1 MNKKWIAR
9 LTSGVL
15 AASMVMT
22 AFVGCAPAKRDSIVL
37 MAEEMSGLFNP
48 FYATSGADMDVVGM
62 TQIGMLSTDKKG
74 DPVANDQEP
83 TVVKAFNFE
92 TVGTGDNQQTVYTFV
107 LKNGIKFADGKPLTM
122 NDVLFNMYVY
132 LDPSYTGSS
141 TMYST
146 DIVGLREYRLQRS
159 VSDDATADEEVA
171 GLNNM
176 ARSYAK
182 IRVDLLRQ
190 MYMQLQTYPGEEI
203 MESQMIT
210 AIEDYDF
217 HPDAGEEKDG
227 YVDTVLP
234 FYEQEGKDNEY
245 YRAQLKADYQL
256 FLDTFKDELEADFKA
271 AKESFDLTVAPY
283 KKWASLFENDVFKF
297 FFAEGII
304 QPTYANNG
312 KDKQTIEEFS
322 YGYEELIAAN
332 DTMEKALAY
341 AYNYFTVTRF
351 ADIFLMFGTPNTLI
365 TKYTAE
371 ATDILLHEQLYNETG
386 SATGLLYRNIEGIK
400 SLGHSSSETQVTLR
414 NYRTKENGE
423 VDNTVAEET
432 YKVAHE
438 HNADGT
444 PKNADEYDVLQI
456 TLNGV
461 DPKAVYNFG
470 FTVAPAHY
478 YGSADGTGNDVEID
492 ISTNKFG
499 VEWASADFQSKVI
512 QSQRNVEVPMGAGAF
527 QATNANNDSN
537 PKGDQFWSSNIVYF
551 KRHDDFLMGTPK
563 AEKLRFQVVSAANA
577 IGQLSAGAVDYITPQ
592 FTTVNSA
599 TLRNMEKDGGF
610 KMLDSWQLG
619 YGYVGINAGKIDNV
633 FVRRAI
639 MTAMQVELAT
649 EYYDVN
655 TCLPITWPMSKVSW
669 AYPKENAD
677 VVESKNVDNGKS
689 WTRWEDEK
697 LTEADADKTTE
708 EKFRE
713 TIAKIRDLM
722 QLAENSGWDGNYDFT
737 FTIAGASISEHPTYT
752 VFRQAEEI
760 LDACDWDVDV
770 QADSQA
776 LTKLATGSLEV
787 WAAAWGS
794 TVDPDMY
801 QVYHFD
807 STATSTFAWGY
818 REIKDGSAGNHDYDD
833 GWVTIGSKL
842 EELNPGISIRNEYD
856 LIKGLSLLIDAG
868 RETLVK
874 SDRKAIYEEAMKMVL
889 DLAVEMPVYQR
900 KTLYAFN
907 SKTVKGFT
915 EDVNP
920 YSSPLEKIWELE
932 LV

>member
-1 MNKKWIAR
+1 MSKKMIAR
-9 LTSGVL
+9 LMSGVL

-62 TQIGMLSTDKKG
+62 TQIGMLSTDRNG
-74 DPVANDQEP
+74 NPVANDEEP

-92 TVGTGDNQQTVYTFV
+92 MVGEGDNQQTVYTFV

-159 VSDDATADEEVA
+159 VSDDNAADEEVA
-171 GLNNM
+171 GLNNT
-176 ARSYAK
+176 ARTYAK
-182 IRVDLLRQ
+182 TRVELLYQ
-190 MYMQLQTYPGEEI
+190 LYMELVDAYDEAEKEDVI
-203 MESQMIT
+203 S
-210 AIEDYDF
+210 AIEGYDF
-217 HPDAGEEKDG
+217 RPDAGELKDG
-227 YVDTVLP
+227 YIDAVLP
-234 FYEQEGKDNEY
+234 SYEQEDKGNEY
-245 YRAQLKADYQL
+245 YRAQLKEDYQL
-256 FLDTFKDELEADFKA
+256 LLDTFKDELESDYKA
-271 AKESFDLTVAPY
+271 AKESFDLTVEPY
-283 KKWASLFENDVFKF
+283 KAWASTFQNDVFKF
-297 FFAEGII
+297 FFYEGII

-312 KDKQTIEEFS
+312 KDKTKIIGFS
-322 YGYEELIAAN
+322 NGYEELVASK

-341 AYNYFTVTRF
+341 AYDYFTVE
-351 ADIFLMFGTPNTLI
+351 DIFGFATYNTLV

-371 ATDILLHEQLYNETG
+371 AMDILLHEQLYDETG
-386 SATGLLYRNIEGIK
+386 SATGLLYKNISGIK
-400 SLGHSSSETQVTLR
+400 SLGHLTEGTPVPQVTLR
-414 NYRTKENGE
+414 NYSTKENGE
-423 VDNTVAEET
+423 VDNTLPEVT
-432 YKVAHE
+432 YKVAQE
-438 HNADGT
+438 HNEDGT
-444 PKNADEYDVLQI
+444 PKNTDEYDVLQI

-478 YGSADGTGNDVEID
+478 YGSADGTGNDVDID
-492 ISTNKFG
+492 IQNNKFG
-499 VEWASADFQSKVI
+499 VDWASSDFQSKVI

-527 QATNANNDSN
+527 QATNLNNDDN
-537 PKGDQFWSSNIVYF
+537 PKGSEFWSSNIVYF

-563 AEKLRFQVVSAANA
+563 AEKLRLQVVSASNA
-577 IGQLSAGAVDYITPQ
+577 IGQLAAGAVDYITPQ
-592 FTTVNSA
+592 FTSVNSA
-599 TLRNMEKDGGF
+599 TLKNMEKDGF
-610 KMLDSWQLG
+610 TTLSSWQLG

-633 FVRRAI
+633 YVRRAI

-669 AYPKENAD
+669 AYPKENPNI
-677 VVESKNVDNGKS
+677 VTSKNVDNGKE
-689 WTRWEDEK
+689 WTRWEDVK
-697 LTEADADKTTE
+697 LTEADAGKSTE
-708 EKFRE
+708 EKFPE
-713 TIAKIRDLM
+713 TIAKIKDLM
-722 QLAENSGWDGNYDFT
+722 TQAENSGYTGNYDFT
-737 FTIAGASISEHPTYT
+737 FTIAGSSISEHPTYT

-760 LDACDWDVDV
+760 LNACDWQVDV
-770 QADSQA
+770 KADSQA

-818 REIKDGSAGNHDYDD
+818 REIKDGSAGDHNYPD
-833 GWVTIGSKL
+833 GWVTVGDKL
-842 EELNPGISIRNEYD
+842 NELNPGMSIADEYD
-856 LIKGLSLLIDAG
+856 LIKALSLLIDAG

-900 KTLYAFN
+900 QTMYAFN
-907 SKTVKGFT
+907 SKTVKGFS
-915 EDVNP
+915 ENVNP